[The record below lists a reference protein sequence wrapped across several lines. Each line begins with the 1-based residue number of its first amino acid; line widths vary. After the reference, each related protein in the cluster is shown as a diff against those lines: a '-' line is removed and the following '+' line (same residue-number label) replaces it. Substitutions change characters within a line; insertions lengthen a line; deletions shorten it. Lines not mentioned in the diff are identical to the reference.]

1 METTLVYQVE
11 TSDEEVKIEAQ
22 VREQMLGADAKCNM
36 VPIWGSTLHH
46 IDDLPY
52 DPHEYFPHTYGFMRK
67 KQDQVKVRALLPQVP
82 ANSMPFIDL
91 AKGSAVE
98 KQAATFMPDL
108 ETDLGFTE
116 EEVKTSSV

>member
-1 METTLVYQVE
+1 MANQTPESFLSQLVNPNCQTTLVYQAE

-22 VREQMLGADAKCNM
+22 VREQMLKADSACQM

-67 KQDQVKVRALLPQVP
+67 K
-82 ANSMPFIDL
+82 
-91 AKGSAVE
+91 
-98 KQAATFMPDL
+98 
-108 ETDLGFTE
+108 
-116 EEVKTSSV
+116 